1 MEKKTLGK
9 FIATL
14 RKERGMTQKELG
26 EKLFVTDKTVSRWE
40 CDESAPELS
49 LLPVI
54 AELFGVTTDELL
66 RGERKTSEREE
77 AKETSPKQSEE
88 RGEKYFRQLLR
99 RQKKRFIEFSLLS
112 VGLTATGV
120 IVAAIC
126 NFCFYRASLGF
137 CLACV
142 FFVAAAI
149 CQLIFTLN
157 GRLPIEDAESATRRA
172 EMQRINSEI
181 VLCSVRVFC
190 GIFCALSACV
200 PLAMLPSS
208 YYGLP
213 FGSCLLAAVLFC
225 AVGFFVA
232 FVVYR
237 LFVEELL
244 VKKQVIFLGTEKNAL
259 REKRRK
265 LLKRVV
271 CVFCAVCLFL
281 FAGAAVVS
289 VLDENGAFLKKTE
302 FDDVASF
309 IEYVEKDCDEWY
321 RAAYGAL
328 PEDGF
333 KESEFERRVNW
344 DEIDGQTYY
353 YRRDLYRILQAT
365 KRSDTGEYVLYVIT
379 EEAYGAAQDTVSIL
393 YAISGIGALINLAA
407 CTIWY
412 GIGARKKER

>member
-9 FIATL
+9 FIAAL

-157 GRLPIEDAESATRRA
+157 GRLPLEDAESATRRA
-172 EMQRINSEI
+172 EIQRINSEI
-181 VLCSVRVFC
+181 ALCSVRVFY

-200 PLAMLPSS
+200 PLATLPSS

-244 VKKQVIFLGTEKNAL
+244 VKKQVIFLGAEENAL

-271 CVFCAVCLFL
+271 CVFCSVCLFL

-289 VLDENGAFLKKTE
+289 VPEQKK
-302 FDDVASF
+302 
-309 IEYVEKDCDEWY
+309 IEQYAVNHKKDKLFGVVLCLYTGLRIGELL
-321 RAAYGAL
+321 AL
-328 PEDGF
+328 TWQDIDFGKGLLF
-333 KESEFERRVNW
+333 VSKTCYDSS
-344 DEIDGQTYY
+344 DGQNHI
-353 YRRDLYRILQAT
+353 RIIDSP
-365 KRSDTGEYVLYVIT
+365 K
-379 EEAYGAAQDTVSIL
+379 
-393 YAISGIGALINLAA
+393 
-407 CTIWY
+407 TIHSH
-412 GIGARKKER
+412 IAKHPPRCL

>member
-190 GIFCALSACV
+190 GIFCALSACAAGNAPV
-200 PLAMLPSS
+200 K
-208 YYGLP
+208 
-213 FGSCLLAAVLFC
+213 LLRVAVWLLSACGGAVLCGWFFC
-225 AVGFFVA
+225 RVCGISFVRGRIA
-232 FVVYR
+232 C
-237 LFVEELL
+237 
-244 VKKQVIFLGTEKNAL
+244 KKASDFSRH
-259 REKRRK
+259 REKRASGKTTKIAETGCMRVLRGLSFLVRRGGGRFRFGRK
-265 LLKRVV
+265 RRV
-271 CVFCAVCLFL
+271 F
-281 FAGAAVVS
+281 
-289 VLDENGAFLKKTE
+289 
-302 FDDVASF
+302 
-309 IEYVEKDCDEWY
+309 EKD
-321 RAAYGAL
+321 G
-328 PEDGF
+328 
-333 KESEFERRVNW
+333 V
-344 DEIDGQTYY
+344 
-353 YRRDLYRILQAT
+353 
-365 KRSDTGEYVLYVIT
+365 
-379 EEAYGAAQDTVSIL
+379 
-393 YAISGIGALINLAA
+393 
-407 CTIWY
+407 
-412 GIGARKKER
+412 